1 MDGGVIALIVIVV
14 IIVVFMFSPLAGRGQ
29 GLYAGGSKK
38 GEVGVVGLLVVL
50 FGILG
55 LSNYLQTIM

>member
-14 IIVVFMFSPLAGRGQ
+14 LIVVFMFSPLAGRGQ
-29 GLYAGGSKK
+29 GLSGGSKK
-38 GEVGVVGLLVVL
+38 GEVCVVGLVVVL